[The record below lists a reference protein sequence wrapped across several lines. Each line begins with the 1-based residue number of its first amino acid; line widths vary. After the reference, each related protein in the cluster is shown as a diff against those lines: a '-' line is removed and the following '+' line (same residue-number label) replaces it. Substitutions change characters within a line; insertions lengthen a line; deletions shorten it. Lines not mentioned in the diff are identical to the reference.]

1 MQIHVNCFIFHQ
13 VCLNQHGD
21 RSFKLEIQKTSLAFG
36 LPAIVALFVGSIMDA
51 STAFHIHKSRSS
63 LKLWINPS
71 PKETVVKGK
80 KKNTLE
86 IPRNACIISIA
97 FGILYVIFIV
107 LMNITGLA
115 IEIRAFAL
123 VIGLMLINIFRIPTY
138 LKFAFKKNEHNQRR
152 SLSVKKQRVMERISA
167 QSKRQSLK
175 RLDSTVS
182 FSNVN
187 ISSK

>member
-1 MQIHVNCFIFHQ
+1 M
-13 VCLNQHGD
+13 
-21 RSFKLEIQKTSLAFG
+21 SLIFG
-36 LPAIVALFVGSIMDA
+36 LPTIVALFVGATMDA
-51 STAFHIHKSRSS
+51 ATAFHIYKSRSS
-63 LKLWINPS
+63 LNLWINPD
-71 PKETVVKGK
+71 PKEIAVKRK

-86 IPRNACIISIA
+86 IPRNACIISIS
-97 FGILYVIFIV
+97 FGVSYVIFIV
-107 LMNITGLA
+107 LMNITYLA

-152 SLSVKKQRVMERISA
+152 SLSVKKQRVLERVSA

-182 FSNVN
+182 FLNVN
-187 ISSK
+187 SSSKEK

>member
-1 MQIHVNCFIFHQ
+1 
-13 VCLNQHGD
+13 LNQHGD

-36 LPAIVALFVGSIMDA
+36 LPAIAALFVGAIMDA
-51 STAFHIHKSRSS
+51 ATALHIHKSRSS

-71 PKETVVKGK
+71 PKGIAVKRK
-80 KKNTLE
+80 TKNTLE

-97 FGILYVIFIV
+97 FGVSYVIFIV

-115 IEIRAFAL
+115 IEYRAFAL

-138 LKFAFKKNEHNQRR
+138 LKFAFKKNEHNQKR
-152 SLSVKKQRVMERISA
+152 SLSVKKKIVLERISA
-167 QSKRQSLK
+167 QSKRQSMN

-182 FSNVN
+182 FLNS
-187 ISSK
+187 SSK